1 MAEVAEVAAVVA
13 SHKIFLKKGVKLTMK
28 TITKISLTLL
38 IATMLAGLARPV
50 LALTNTNTQA
60 PKTTTQANQPALE
73 RIDQVKM
80 EASEHEV
87 LFNKQINGDAFCAS
101 SKRCVIDGVVAD
113 DALMAAMTIEI
124 RGQINGDVR
133 AVAKELVIESG
144 AKIQGNLSIF
154 ASKLTI
160 KKGATIGKDAMLS
173 GGIMRIEGQIGRD
186 AMVVS
191 EETYIDGQI
200 GRDVH
205 IKSAKHTR
213 VADGAKVSGSLSNAS
228 LTKDIAE
235 SAIAGD
241 FKHED
246 IKNSDSKRRN
256 WLSGNL
262 IWSLSIGA
270 LLVVVMIVRP
280 QRFYQFSREQFKLI
294 NIFYIGIGYT
304 MMIGLPIIALLLTTT
319 IVGISVAILAMII
332 WALMLILAIPIAIYY
347 LTNNTLAV
355 FDKQNESLVLVGVVV
370 YALINAVPVLA
381 VVINL
386 ALIGLGAGLFVKFLV
401 SGFGRKRNRQSTAKA

>member
-1 MAEVAEVAAVVA
+1 
-13 SHKIFLKKGVKLTMK
+13 MK
-28 TITKISLTLL
+28 TTTKISMALSTAM
-38 IATMLAGLARPV
+38 ILAGLARPV
-50 LALTNTNTQA
+50 LALTNTNAQA
-60 PKTTTQANQPALE
+60 SKTTAQTTDQRPLE

-80 EASEHEV
+80 EASEHDIS
-87 LFNKQINGDAFCAS
+87 FNKQINGDAFCAS

-144 AKIQGNLSIF
+144 VKIQGNVSIF

-160 KKGATIGKDAMLS
+160 KKGAIIGKDAMLS
-173 GGIMRIEGQIGRD
+173 GGIVRIEGQIGRD
-186 AMVVS
+186 TMVVS
-191 EETYIDGQI
+191 EETYVDGQI

-213 VADGAKVSGSLSNAS
+213 VADSAKVGGNLSNIS

-235 SAIAGD
+235 SAITGE

-246 IKNSDSKRRN
+246 AKIGNSKHRS

-262 IWSLSIGA
+262 LWSLSIGA
-270 LLVVVMIVRP
+270 LLVVVMVVRP
-280 QRFYQFSREQFKLI
+280 QRLYQFSREQFKLI
-294 NIFYIGIGYT
+294 NIFYIGIGYA
-304 MMIGLPIIALLLTTT
+304 MVIGLPIIALLLTTT
-319 IVGISVAILAMII
+319 IIGISVAILAMII
-332 WALMLILAIPIAIYY
+332 WALMLILAIPMAIYY

-355 FDKQNESLVLVGVVV
+355 FDKQNESLVLVGVIV
-370 YALINAVPVLA
+370 YALINSLPVLA

-401 SGFGRKRNRQSTAKA
+401 GGFGRKRSRQSTVES

>member
-1 MAEVAEVAAVVA
+1 
-13 SHKIFLKKGVKLTMK
+13 MK
-28 TITKISLTLL
+28 TITKISMALLTA
-38 IATMLAGLARPV
+38 IMLAGLARPV
-50 LALTNTNTQA
+50 LALTNTEQNAQA
-60 PKTTTQANQPALE
+60 PKTTIQANQPALE

-101 SKRCVIDGVVAD
+101 SKRCVIEGVVAD

-173 GGIMRIEGQIGRD
+173 GGIVRIEGQIGRD
-186 AMVVS
+186 VMVVS

-200 GRDVH
+200 GRDAH

-213 VADGAKVSGSLSNAS
+213 VADSAKISGSLSNAS
-228 LTKDIAE
+228 LTKDIAQ
-235 SAIAGD
+235 SAIAGE

-246 IKNSDSKRRN
+246 IKNSDLKRRN

-294 NIFYIGIGYT
+294 NIFYIGIGYA
-304 MMIGLPIIALLLTTT
+304 MVIGLPIIALLLTTT
-319 IVGISVAILAMII
+319 VVGISVAILAMII
-332 WALMLILAIPIAIYY
+332 WALMLILAIPMAIYY

-401 SGFGRKRNRQSTAKA
+401 GGFGRKRNRQSTAKA

>member
-1 MAEVAEVAAVVA
+1 
-13 SHKIFLKKGVKLTMK
+13 MK

-38 IATMLAGLARPV
+38 IVTMLAGLARPV
-50 LALTNTNTQA
+50 LALTTEQNAQA
-60 PKTTTQANQPALE
+60 PKTTIQANQPALE

-80 EASEHEV
+80 EASEQDIS
-87 LFNKQINGDAFCAS
+87 FNKQINGDVFCAS

-144 AKIQGNLSIF
+144 AKIQGNVSIF

-160 KKGATIGKDAMLS
+160 KKGAIIGKDAMLS
-173 GGIMRIEGQIGRD
+173 GGIVRIEGQIGRD

-213 VADGAKVSGSLSNAS
+213 VADSAKVGGNLSNIS

-235 SAIAGD
+235 SAITGD

-246 IKNSDSKRRN
+246 AKNSDSKRRN

-386 ALIGLGAGLFVKFLV
+386 ALIGLGSGLFVKFLV
-401 SGFGRKRNRQSTAKA
+401 SGFGRKRSRQSTVKA